1 MGTRLF
7 EEADTR
13 RTRAAKPSQMLAS
26 CSGTVL
32 ALTLNLRPRGRI
44 DGAHVMSRAGKSEDF
59 GGTHG
64 RPHRLMAV
72 WTARH
77 DNGWVT
83 SVVENPN
90 GSFAAWAAP
99 DGEGG
104 GVYSIVDAADDGK
117 KAATASLRR
126 DAGHTDCSGN
136 CTGWSLRTYAVF
148 DRRPGVGRPAKT
160 ATVDERRKPAPARRI
175 A

>member
-1 MGTRLF
+1 
-7 EEADTR
+7 
-13 RTRAAKPSQMLAS
+13 
-26 CSGTVL
+26 
-32 ALTLNLRPRGRI
+32 
-44 DGAHVMSRAGKSEDF
+44 
-59 GGTHG
+59 
-64 RPHRLMAV
+64 MAV

-104 GVYSIVDAADDGK
+104 GVYSIVDEAEDGK
-117 KAATASLRR
+117 TAAAASLARET
-126 DAGHTDCSGN
+126 GHNGCSLR
-136 CTGWSLRTYAVF
+136 CTGWAFRTYAVF
-148 DRRPGVGRPAKT
+148 DRRGPQRRPSSK
-160 ATVDERRKPAPARRI
+160 DRRKQAPFRRI

>member
-1 MGTRLF
+1 MAR
-7 EEADTR
+7 AR
-13 RTRAAKPSQMLAS
+13 RFDDS
-26 CSGTVL
+26 
-32 ALTLNLRPRGRI
+32 
-44 DGAHVMSRAGKSEDF
+44 

-64 RPHRLMAV
+64 IPNRLMAV

-99 DGEGG
+99 DGQGG
-104 GVYSIVDAADDGK
+104 GVYSIVEEVEDGK
-117 KAATASLRR
+117 KAAATSLVRET
-126 DAGHTDCSGN
+126 GHTSCSRR
-136 CTGWSLRTYAVF
+136 CAGWSLRTYPVF
-148 DRRPGVGRPAKT
+148 DRRPTVGRPEKPPVVKA
-160 ATVDERRKPAPARRI
+160 RRHTPARRI

>member
-1 MGTRLF
+1 
-7 EEADTR
+7 
-13 RTRAAKPSQMLAS
+13 
-26 CSGTVL
+26 
-32 ALTLNLRPRGRI
+32 
-44 DGAHVMSRAGKSEDF
+44 
-59 GGTHG
+59 
-64 RPHRLMAV
+64 MAV

-104 GVYSIVDAADDGK
+104 GVYSIVDEAEDGK
-117 KAATASLRR
+117 KAAAASLVRATGHRACSRR
-126 DAGHTDCSGN
+126 

-148 DRRPGVGRPAKT
+148 DRRPGVGRPRT
-160 ATVDERRKPAPARRI
+160 AAVNDRRKQATPRI

>member
-1 MGTRLF
+1 LF
-7 EEADTR
+7 DERDTG
-13 RTRAAKPSQMLAS
+13 RTRAAKPFQILAS

-44 DGAHVMSRAGKSEDF
+44 DGAQVMSRAGKSEDF

-90 GSFAAWAAP
+90 GSFAAWAAL

-104 GVYSIVDAADDGK
+104 GVYSIVEEAEDGK
-117 KAATASLRR
+117 KAAAASLVRET
-126 DAGHTDCSGN
+126 GHTGCSRR
-136 CTGWSLRTYAVF
+136 CTVWSLRTYAVF
-148 DRRPGVGRPAKT
+148 DRRPSVDRPAQSSAVK
-160 ATVDERRKPAPARRI
+160 DRRKASTRRI

>member
-1 MGTRLF
+1 
-7 EEADTR
+7 
-13 RTRAAKPSQMLAS
+13 
-26 CSGTVL
+26 
-32 ALTLNLRPRGRI
+32 
-44 DGAHVMSRAGKSEDF
+44 MSRAGRSEVS

-64 RPHRLMAV
+64 IPNRRMAV

-99 DGEGG
+99 DGAGG
-104 GVYSIVDAADDGK
+104 GVYSIVEEAEDGK
-117 KAATASLRR
+117 KAAAASLVRET
-126 DAGHTDCSGN
+126 GHTSCSRR
-136 CTGWSLRTYAVF
+136 CAGWSLRTYAVF
-148 DRRPGVGRPAKT
+148 DRRSAKSAVMKVRRPA
-160 ATVDERRKPAPARRI
+160 AARRI

>member
-1 MGTRLF
+1 MFR
-7 EEADTR
+7 AR
-13 RTRAAKPSQMLAS
+13 R
-26 CSGTVL
+26 
-32 ALTLNLRPRGRI
+32 
-44 DGAHVMSRAGKSEDF
+44 SEDS

-64 RPHRLMAV
+64 IPNRLMAV

-104 GVYSIVDAADDGK
+104 GVYSIVEEAEDGK
-117 KAATASLRR
+117 KAAAASLVRETGHATCSRR
-126 DAGHTDCSGN
+126 CAE
-136 CTGWSLRTYAVF
+136 WSLRTYAVF
-148 DRRPGVGRPAKT
+148 DRRPSVGRSEKPPVVKA
-160 ATVDERRKPAPARRI
+160 RRQQTPARRI

>member
-1 MGTRLF
+1 
-7 EEADTR
+7 
-13 RTRAAKPSQMLAS
+13 
-26 CSGTVL
+26 
-32 ALTLNLRPRGRI
+32 
-44 DGAHVMSRAGKSEDF
+44 MSRPGKSEDF

-64 RPHRLMAV
+64 TPHRLMAV

-104 GVYSIVDAADDGK
+104 GVYSIVEEAEDGK
-117 KAATASLRR
+117 KAAVASLRR
-126 DAGHTDCSGN
+126 ETGHTGCSRR
-136 CTGWSLRTYAVF
+136 CTGWSLKTYAVF
-148 DRRPGVGRPAKT
+148 DRVRVHGARPSVSSRRHSRIT
-160 ATVDERRKPAPARRI
+160 AASAGNDGTTQRRKPRESLRTILTLPVPRSAR
-175 A
+175 

>member
-1 MGTRLF
+1 
-7 EEADTR
+7 
-13 RTRAAKPSQMLAS
+13 
-26 CSGTVL
+26 
-32 ALTLNLRPRGRI
+32 
-44 DGAHVMSRAGKSEDF
+44 MSRARKSENA

-64 RPHRLMAV
+64 IPHRLMAV

-104 GVYSIVDAADDGK
+104 GVYSIVDEAEDGK
-117 KAATASLRR
+117 TAAAATLVRET
-126 DAGHTDCSGN
+126 GHTGCSRR

-148 DRRPGVGRPAKT
+148 DRRGPQRRPSSK
-160 ATVDERRKPAPARRI
+160 DRRKQAPLRRS

>member
-1 MGTRLF
+1 
-7 EEADTR
+7 
-13 RTRAAKPSQMLAS
+13 
-26 CSGTVL
+26 
-32 ALTLNLRPRGRI
+32 
-44 DGAHVMSRAGKSEDF
+44 MSRAERSEDY

-104 GVYSIVDAADDGK
+104 GVYSIVDQVEEGK
-117 KAATASLRR
+117 KAATDSLRR
-126 DAGHTDCSGN
+126 DAGHGECSGG

-148 DRRPGVGRPAKT
+148 DRRPGVGRPATTSDIK
-160 ATVDERRKPAPARRI
+160 DRRKQAPARRI

>member
-1 MGTRLF
+1 
-7 EEADTR
+7 
-13 RTRAAKPSQMLAS
+13 
-26 CSGTVL
+26 
-32 ALTLNLRPRGRI
+32 
-44 DGAHVMSRAGKSEDF
+44 MSRAGKSEAP

-64 RPHRLMAV
+64 IPNRLMAV

-99 DGEGG
+99 DGAGG
-104 GVYSIVDAADDGK
+104 GVYSIVEEAEDGK
-117 KAATASLRR
+117 KTAAASLVRET
-126 DAGHTDCSGN
+126 GHSCSHR
-136 CTGWSLRTYAVF
+136 CAEWSLRTYAVF
-148 DRRPGVGRPAKT
+148 DRRPRVGRPEKPPVVKA
-160 ATVDERRKPAPARRI
+160 RRQTPARRI

>member
-1 MGTRLF
+1 
-7 EEADTR
+7 
-13 RTRAAKPSQMLAS
+13 
-26 CSGTVL
+26 
-32 ALTLNLRPRGRI
+32 
-44 DGAHVMSRAGKSEDF
+44 MSRERKHADL

-64 RPHRLMAV
+64 RPHRMMAV
-72 WTARH
+72 WTASH

-99 DGEGG
+99 DGQGG
-104 GVYSIVDAADDGK
+104 GVYSILDEAEEGK
-117 KAATASLRR
+117 QAATASLRR
-126 DAGHTDCSGN
+126 NAGHTDCTGR

-148 DRRPGVGRPAKT
+148 DRRPGSATRRPDR
-160 ATVDERRKPAPARRI
+160 VARLQG